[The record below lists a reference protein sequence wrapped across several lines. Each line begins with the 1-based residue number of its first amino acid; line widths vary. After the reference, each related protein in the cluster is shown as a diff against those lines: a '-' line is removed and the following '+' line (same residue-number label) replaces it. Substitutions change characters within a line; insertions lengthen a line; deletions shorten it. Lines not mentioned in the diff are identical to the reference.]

1 MSYLEKVVL
10 NQLKTVTK
18 LSLTFGQDTAD
29 RTAKA
34 DRRSQVECAQHL
46 RNCNEQGA
54 IERAECGVSD
64 GAWSWEGQYMT
75 GEESGLRLAS
85 EELLGLQE
93 MGQPRSSLR
102 RFLHRTPHY

>member
-54 IERAECGVSD
+54 IEQAECGVSD

-75 GEESGLRLAS
+75 GRIW
-85 EELLGLQE
+85 
-93 MGQPRSSLR
+93 SSLSKR
-102 RFLHRTPHY
+102 GAFGATRDGTAKKFT